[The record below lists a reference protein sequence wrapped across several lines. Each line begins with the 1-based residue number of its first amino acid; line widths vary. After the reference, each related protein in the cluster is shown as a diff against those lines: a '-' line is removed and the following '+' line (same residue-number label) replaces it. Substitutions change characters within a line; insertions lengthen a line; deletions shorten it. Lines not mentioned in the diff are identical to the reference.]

1 MTALSRRL
9 ILTAAGITIA
19 LWVGDGRLGQAAA
32 QTPQTTKP
40 MLSEEAFKNIQVLK
54 GIPADDFM
62 GTMGIMTAALG
73 FDCSDCHLGAGTDK
87 VDWPSDA
94 PVDGRPR
101 KAIARRM
108 VSTDSNSD
116 SSWSKAMT
124 SAPRR

>member
-1 MTALSRRL
+1 MSRFCL
-9 ILTAAGITIA
+9 PTLAAAGVIV
-19 LWVGDGRLGQAAA
+19 LSQAAA
-32 QTPQTTKP
+32 QTPPTTKP

-108 VSTDSNSD
+108 VTMVETINKTNFNGRQMVTC
-116 SSWSKAMT
+116 W
-124 SAPRR
+124 